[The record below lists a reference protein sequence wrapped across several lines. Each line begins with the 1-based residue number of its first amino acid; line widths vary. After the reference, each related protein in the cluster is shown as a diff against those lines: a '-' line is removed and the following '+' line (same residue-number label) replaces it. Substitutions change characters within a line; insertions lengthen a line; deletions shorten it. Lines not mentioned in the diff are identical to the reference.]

1 MVENL
6 QCADTT
12 QLNDVRRLQRELTMK
27 DKRPSITN
35 QPNDWGVIS
44 HLALVFVPLAYSL
57 RLALWKLQLPLPF
70 TRNRLISDSSS
81 TGKCSPPR
89 LRPSLMIS
97 SPAQPAIS
105 AAFGWSGRFPS
116 NSPHAVRTTSS
127 EESEIHEV
135 LEYCLAHFGMLH
147 KRGLD

>member
-1 MVENL
+1 M

-35 QPNDWGVIS
+35 QVNDWGMIS

-57 RLALWKLQLPLPF
+57 RLAVWASHLSLSF
-70 TRNRLISDSSS
+70 TRNRSISNFSS
-81 TGKCSPPR
+81 TGKRSPPR
-89 LRPSLMIS
+89 LIHELMIS

-116 NSPHAVRTTSS
+116 NSPHAVCSAS
-127 EESEIHEV
+127 CEESEIHEV
-135 LEYCLAHFGMLH
+135 LEYRLAHSSMLDQ
-147 KRGLD
+147 RYLS